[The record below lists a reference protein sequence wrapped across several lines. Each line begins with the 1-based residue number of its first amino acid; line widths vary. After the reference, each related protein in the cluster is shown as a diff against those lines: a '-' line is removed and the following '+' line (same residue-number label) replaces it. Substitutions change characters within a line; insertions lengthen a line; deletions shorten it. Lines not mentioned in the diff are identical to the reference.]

1 MTPKVPFDRPVHHH
15 HHNLCLNASP
25 APVIRKTSATTDSA
39 DSNRQSHQNIMQ
51 QEGEHQENQKSK
63 RSSKRTME
71 NAEYRKLK
79 AVVPSIRHLRRANK
93 LTIINEAVKY
103 IDKLQADLIKRT
115 ALRESADM
123 KSMFTYVQAIQRSL
137 RKLE

>member
-1 MTPKVPFDRPVHHH
+1 
-15 HHNLCLNASP
+15 
-25 APVIRKTSATTDSA
+25 
-39 DSNRQSHQNIMQ
+39 
-51 QEGEHQENQKSK
+51 
-63 RSSKRTME
+63 ME